1 MRRLTFDPGRR
12 RASSCMHAV
21 SVNGALG
28 KIELRTAQ
36 AGPEF
41 VQIMAVISDY
51 VTQIVYRNTV
61 GILSSIPLPAH
72 ASAATISSRPRAA
85 ACCRLE

>member
-1 MRRLTFDPGRR
+1 
-12 RASSCMHAV
+12 MHAV

-61 GILSSIPLPAH
+61 GILSNIPLPG
-72 ASAATISSRPRAA
+72 PRARKRRHHQLA
-85 ACCRLE
+85 RRHAVASLE